1 MGMTVLACGED
12 EPATA
17 LVPYHDDA
25 ALTKARNSTDATG
38 LLLQHAEPRVAAG
51 VAVFGLGV
59 VALPLLEQCS
69 EGDSLLSE
77 AEQRSR
83 LGVLQPSTIALEIQK
98 DWGEFNSEP
107 SERSDLSEEVSA
119 LQRWRDQALE
129 SVAALERRSA
139 LAFLGLGAD
148 AEPEAVHRSYKQK
161 ALSVHPDKGGSE
173 EDFQQLQLMLERI
186 HVPTEEETSSG
197 GLFGM
202 NGLLKHCKEAQQAR
216 EDAEADGLPEATKLA
231 QRRLKLHDDA
241 VELWKRAT
249 EAQQQLECKSG
260 VTLRLRLKTASG
272 GAPPC
277 LDLLRRHV
285 DSFSDE
291 VGLLAPGQAP
301 AERLFC
307 RFLRQGIELLAAAAL
322 ADAPG
327 ALSLVAMYFTVPLV
341 QAARKFGPCPSLE
354 RRCQALL
361 RSLAEVPDKLDSFL
375 NSMQE
380 GLADREAAEWRGCDE
395 TKGGVPTKG
404 VDNVNTHD
412 ALPTPPLTR
421 QCPFAAAVAAAG
433 PGAPEAEVPQP
444 PRKPVEPPQALQRRS
459 EESQL
464 KKQPLRQ
471 RDKYQDTEDWRKL
484 RAFCI
489 RARFCVNFNRDSED
503 VRCTL
508 PADQCGYK
516 HACAICGAEDRGGPG
531 AQYQSHG
538 GWNCLQLPAWLMAHG
553 AS

>member
-17 LVPYHDDA
+17 LVPYHNDA
-25 ALTKARNSTDATG
+25 ALTKARSSADATG
-38 LLLQHAEPRVAAG
+38 LLLQHGEPRVAAG

-83 LGVLQPSTIALEIQK
+83 LGVLEPSTIAQEIQK
-98 DWGEFNSEP
+98 DWG
-107 SERSDLSEEVSA
+107 DLSAPAGSEGPDLSA
-119 LQRWRDQALE
+119 LQRWRDEALE

-173 EDFQQLQLMLERI
+173 EDFQQLQSMLERI
-186 HVPTEEETSSG
+186 HVPTEDETSSG

-202 NGLLKHCKEAQQAR
+202 NGLLKRCKEAQQAR
-216 EDAEADGLPEATKLA
+216 EDAEADTLPEATKLA

-241 VELWKRAT
+241 VDLWKRAT

-260 VTLRLRLKTASG
+260 VTLRLRLKKASG

-285 DSFSDE
+285 DGFSSE
-291 VGLLAPGQAP
+291 VGLLAPGNAP

-327 ALSLVAMYFTVPLV
+327 ALSLVAMHFTGPLV

-361 RSLAEVPDKLDSFL
+361 RSLSEVPEKLDSFL
-375 NSMQE
+375 SSLQE

-395 TKGGVPTKG
+395 TKGGVSTTEMNNG
-404 VDNVNTHD
+404 NATHD
-412 ALPTPPLTR
+412 ALPTPPPTR
-421 QCPFAAAVAAAG
+421 QCPFAAAVAAAA
-433 PGAPEAEVPQP
+433 PGTPEVEMPQP
-444 PRKPVEPPQALQRRS
+444 PPPPKPVEPAHALQIRS

-464 KKQPLRQ
+464 KQQPLRQ

-531 AQYQSHG
+531 AQYLSHG

-553 AS
+553 TS

>member
-1 MGMTVLACGED
+1 M
-12 EPATA
+12 
-17 LVPYHDDA
+17 
-25 ALTKARNSTDATG
+25 
-38 LLLQHAEPRVAAG
+38 
-51 VAVFGLGV
+51 
-59 VALPLLEQCS
+59 
-69 EGDSLLSE
+69 
-77 AEQRSR
+77 R
-83 LGVLQPSTIALEIQK
+83 LRT
-98 DWGEFNSEP
+98 
-107 SERSDLSEEVSA
+107 R
-119 LQRWRDQALE
+119 
-129 SVAALERRSA
+129 
-139 LAFLGLGAD
+139 
-148 AEPEAVHRSYKQK
+148 
-161 ALSVHPDKGGSE
+161 
-173 EDFQQLQLMLERI
+173 
-186 HVPTEEETSSG
+186 
-197 GLFGM
+197 
-202 NGLLKHCKEAQQAR
+202 
-216 EDAEADGLPEATKLA
+216 
-231 QRRLKLHDDA
+231 LHDDA
-241 VELWKRAT
+241 VDLWKRAT
-249 EAQQQLECKSG
+249 EAQQQLEYKSG

-285 DSFSDE
+285 DGFSSE
-291 VGLLAPGQAP
+291 VGLLAPGNAP

-327 ALSLVAMYFTVPLV
+327 ALSLVAMHFTGPLV

-361 RSLAEVPDKLDSFL
+361 RSLAEVPDKLESFL
-375 NSMQE
+375 SSLQE

-395 TKGGVPTKG
+395 TKGGVPTTEINNG
-404 VDNVNTHD
+404 NATHD
-412 ALPTPPLTR
+412 ALPTPPPTR

-433 PGAPEAEVPQP
+433 PGTPELGMPQP
-444 PRKPVEPPQALQRRS
+444 PPPPKPVEPAHALQRRS

-531 AQYQSHG
+531 AQH
-538 GWNCLQLPAWLMAHG
+538 PAYDT
-553 AS
+553 